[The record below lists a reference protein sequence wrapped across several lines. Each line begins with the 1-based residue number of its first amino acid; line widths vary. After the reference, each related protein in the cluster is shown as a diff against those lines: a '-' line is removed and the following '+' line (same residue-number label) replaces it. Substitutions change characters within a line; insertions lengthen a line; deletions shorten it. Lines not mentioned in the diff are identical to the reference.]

1 MTAAAEPLRTVA
13 VVGAGPRG
21 TAIIERLV
29 AASHSP
35 DWRGGLTVHLIDP
48 LVGRGGAV
56 WRHDQSAV
64 LLMNT
69 TTCQTT
75 MYPDESCHALLPA
88 PRTQTLADHLAGEGL
103 APTDFASRAAHGRYL
118 AHVLETARRSAPAH
132 RSSPTPPNVM
142 GWSTSGPRTRS
153 RWTTPLCWGGRP
165 SRSRAWA

>member
-1 MTAAAEPLRTVA
+1 MTAAAELARTIA

-29 AASHSP
+29 AASNGP
-35 DWRGGLTVHLIDP
+35 QWRGGLTVHLIDP

-75 MYPDESCHALLPA
+75 MYPDESCHAMLPA
-88 PRTQTLADHLAGEGL
+88 PRTRT
-103 APTDFASRAAHGRYL
+103 SRRAAR
-118 AHVLETARRSAPAH
+118 TARWSRTTAGTPCG
-132 RSSPTPPNVM
+132 SP
-142 GWSTSGPRTRS
+142 PR
-153 RWTTPLCWGGRP
+153 P
-165 SRSRAWA
+165 

>member
-103 APTDFASRAAHGRYL
+103 APPTSPPAPRTAAIWPTSWRRRGATPTRPGSGSSS
-118 AHVLETARRSAPAH
+118 TPPRRSMSPA
-132 RSSPTPPNVM
+132 RPTAC
-142 GWSTSGPRTRS
+142 SG
-153 RWTTPLCWGGRP
+153 CG
-165 SRSRAWA
+165 